1 MSGAE
6 AVEREGELVLRIKGK
21 EIAITEEVLEV
32 LQEYVR
38 TGMRLEELARRL
50 GLSGWMEAFE
60 LVKAIPAWILWTPP
74 PFLKRQLGA
83 SGGREARAEG
93 SS

>member
-1 MSGAE
+1 MSSQ
-6 AVEREGELVLRIKGK
+6 EGQGPRMAIKVGSR

-38 TGMRLEELARRL
+38 TGMKLEDLARRL
-50 GLSGWMEAFE
+50 GLRGWMEAFE

-74 PFLKRQLGA
+74 ALLEKQLGE
-83 SGGREARAEG
+83 GKGQGAEG
-93 SS
+93 A